1 MKEMYIIAGPNGAGK
16 TTAAYDLLPH
26 FLHTNEYVNADSI
39 AHALS
44 PFNADKVALQAGKIM
59 LKRINELV
67 TQGKSFALETTLARK
82 NYVRFLT
89 DCKNAGYQTNLIFL
103 WLQDVKLA
111 IQRVKLRVA
120 QGGHSIP
127 TDTIE
132 RRYTRGMEN
141 LFKLY
146 MPLVDN
152 WWLYD
157 NSDAT
162 PLMIGKR
169 LIGKQAEITD
179 IKRWQILL
187 KEYRG
192 GVK

>member
-1 MKEMYIIAGPNGAGK
+1 MKEIYIIAGPNGAGK

-26 FLHTNEYVNADSI
+26 FLNTNEYVNADSI

-59 LKRINELV
+59 LRRVDELV
-67 TQGKSFALETTLARK
+67 TQNKSFALETTLARK
-82 NYVRFLT
+82 NYVQLLA
-89 DCKNAGYQTNLIFL
+89 DCKKAGYQTNLIFL
-103 WLQDVKLA
+103 WLHNVKLA
-111 IQRVKLRVA
+111 IERVKLRVV

-132 RRYTRGMEN
+132 RRYKRGMEN

-146 MPLVDN
+146 MPVVDN

-162 PLMIGKR
+162 PKVISKQFIGKS
-169 LIGKQAEITD
+169 IEIID
-179 IKRWQILL
+179 AKRWQLL
-187 KEYRG
+187 LDEYHG
-192 GVK
+192 GI

>member
-1 MKEMYIIAGPNGAGK
+1 MKEIYIIAGPNGAGK

-26 FLHTNEYVNADSI
+26 FLNTNEYVNADSI

-59 LKRINELV
+59 LKRIDEFVIQNRN
-67 TQGKSFALETTLARK
+67 FAFETTLARK
-82 NYVRFLT
+82 NYVRLLT

-103 WLQDVKLA
+103 WLHDAKLA

-127 TDTIE
+127 IDTIA
-132 RRYTRGMEN
+132 RRYTRGMKN

-146 MPLVDN
+146 MPVVDN

-157 NSDAT
+157 NSDAA
-162 PLMIGKR
+162 PKIISKQ
-169 LIGKQAEITD
+169 LISKSIEIID
-179 IKRWQILL
+179 VKRWQLL
-187 KEYRG
+187 LDEYRG
-192 GVK
+192 GI